1 MLLRR
6 VLLPVIGLLGLATA
20 ACSGGPDLKTALK
33 LVPGLTGYYDA
44 GPTADGMNK
53 LVPSITFQLQNAS
66 DQPITHVDITIAFWR
81 VTADGELESKEI
93 RGVGGT
99 ALEPGTTSEPFTV
112 RSSVGYTHPGA
123 RAEFFTNSGWVDFK
137 VRLFAKKRGRTF
149 PLGEVMVERRLI
161 PNTGRTGSRP

>member
-6 VLLPVIGLLGLATA
+6 ALLPVVAGLGFAAA

-33 LVPGLTGYYDA
+33 VVPGLTGYNDA
-44 GPTADGMNK
+44 GPLPDGRNK
-53 LVPSITFQLQNAS
+53 LVPSITFHLQNTS
-66 DQPITHVDITIAFWR
+66 DQPITHVDIAIAFWR
-81 VTADGELESKEI
+81 VTDDGELESKEI
-93 RGVGGT
+93 RGIGGT
-99 ALEPGTTSEPFTV
+99 ALEPGASSDPITV
-112 RSSVGYTHPGA
+112 HSSVGYTYPGP
-123 RAEFFTNSGWVDFK
+123 RAEFFTNSHWVDFK